1 MDNVLH
7 LLGIGLGST
16 CHEVAGTLHTHAHCH
31 VRLSGT
37 GSIRAGGLKS
47 LCHSRLYKAF
57 PYRGVAHHG
66 TLIPHV
72 DESLAFLVIADAA
85 DTHSTNIHAPCLC
98 PVLVQNGCHI
108 LGQLHALG
116 RQGGDADTVYRH
128 LSDR

>member
-1 MDNVLH
+1 MIPGVESFLEQYHMIEQSDVVVAGVSGGADSVCLLLH

-72 DESLAFLVIADAA
+72 DELSL
-85 DTHSTNIHAPCLC
+85 IHISEPTR
-98 PVLVQNGCHI
+98 P
-108 LGQLHALG
+108 
-116 RQGGDADTVYRH
+116 
-128 LSDR
+128 